1 MGPAFF
7 GGGSTDV
14 GGDAPRYSPLE
25 RIPVAV
31 FNTAMFRLLCL
42 AVALALVSP
51 MPATAQEKVD
61 LELIL
66 MADGSG
72 SIDEGEFLLQ
82 RRGYARALRHPR
94 VIKAIRSGP
103 LRRIALTY
111 VEWSGHLLQVPIV
124 PWTMIRGAADIKAFA
139 KQLETKPREL
149 EGGGTAVGSAILYGA
164 RSLRDNAFEGRRRII
179 DLSGDGPDKDGVAAM
194 LGRDQ
199 AVAEGI
205 TINGL
210 PILSP
215 RRATLDLFFMDNV
228 IGGPGAFSIPAR
240 GFKDFYAAILTK
252 LIREIVA
259 RPGAVPVLAA
269 HRRSSREMD
278 SGVFP

>member
-1 MGPAFF
+1 MLRWLF
-7 GGGSTDV
+7 
-14 GGDAPRYSPLE
+14 
-25 RIPVAV
+25 
-31 FNTAMFRLLCL
+31 L
-42 AVALALVSP
+42 AVALALVLPIS
-51 MPATAQEKVD
+51 ATAQEKVD

-103 LRRIALTY
+103 LGRIALSY
-111 VEWSGHLLQVPIV
+111 VEWSGPILQVPIV
-124 PWTMIRGAADIKAFA
+124 PWTMIRGEADIKAFA
-139 KQLETKPREL
+139 KKLETRPREL
-149 EGGGTAVGSAILYGA
+149 NGGGTAVGSAILYGA
-164 RSLRDNAFEGRRRII
+164 KSLRDNAFEGRRRVI

-210 PILSP
+210 PILSA
-215 RRATLDLFFMDNV
+215 RRPALDIFFMDNV
-228 IGGPGAFSIPAR
+228 IGGPGAVSIPAR

-252 LIREIVA
+252 LIREIAA
-259 RPGAVPVLAA
+259 RPEAA
-269 HRRSSREMD
+269 PTRAADRRFTPEMER
-278 SGVFP
+278 GILP

>member
-1 MGPAFF
+1 MLRWLF
-7 GGGSTDV
+7 
-14 GGDAPRYSPLE
+14 
-25 RIPVAV
+25 
-31 FNTAMFRLLCL
+31 L
-42 AVALALVSP
+42 AVALALVLPIS
-51 MPATAQEKVD
+51 ATAQEKVD

-103 LRRIALTY
+103 LGRIALSY
-111 VEWSGHLLQVPIV
+111 VEWSGPILQVPIV
-124 PWTMIRGAADIKAFA
+124 PWTMIRGEADIKAFA
-139 KQLETKPREL
+139 KKLETRPREL
-149 EGGGTAVGSAILYGA
+149 NGGGTAVGSAILYGA
-164 RSLRDNAFEGRRRII
+164 KSLRDNAFEGRRRVI

-215 RRATLDLFFMDNV
+215 RRATLDIFFLDNV

-252 LIREIVA
+252 LIREIAA
-259 RPGAVPVLAA
+259 RPEAA
-269 HRRSSREMD
+269 PIRAADRRSPPEMD
-278 SGVFP
+278 RGALP

>member
-1 MGPAFF
+1 ML
-7 GGGSTDV
+7 
-14 GGDAPRYSPLE
+14 RW
-25 RIPVAV
+25 
-31 FNTAMFRLLCL
+31 LCL

-51 MPATAQEKVD
+51 MSATAQEKVD

-72 SIDEGEFLLQ
+72 SIDEEEFLLQ

-94 VIKAIRSGP
+94 VIKAIRSGA
-103 LRRIALTY
+103 LGRIALTY
-111 VEWSGHLLQVPIV
+111 VEWSGHFLQVPIV
-124 PWTMIRGAADIKAFA
+124 PWTVIRGKTDTAAFA
-139 KQLETKPREL
+139 DKLEKHPREL
-149 EGGGTAVGSAILYGA
+149 NGGGTAVGSAILYGA
-164 RSLRDNAFEGRRRII
+164 RSLRNNAFQGRRRVI

-205 TINGL
+205 TVNGL

-215 RRATLDLFFMDNV
+215 SRATLDIFFMDNV

-240 GFKDFYAAILTK
+240 DFKDFYSAILTK
-252 LIREIVA
+252 LIREIAA
-259 RPGAVPVLAA
+259 RPGAAPIRAA
-269 HRRSSREMD
+269 DGGSRAQSDE
-278 SGVFP
+278 GGILP